1 MNNIKKLNIVTKEEK
16 FDKVGIISNKKLLII
31 ITFAILLTLIET
43 IGQSSLRKFYI
54 LNKDNKITKLKHIWI
69 PFFTWF
75 MYGLCVLLLYFA
87 YGFGNISLIEVF
99 WNTGTNTIIPLAG
112 VIFFGENLT
121 TYGWVGVIVTTIGG
135 MILGLAQIGLI

>member
-1 MNNIKKLNIVTKEEK
+1 
-16 FDKVGIISNKKLLII
+16 
-31 ITFAILLTLIET
+31 
-43 IGQSSLRKFYI
+43 
-54 LNKDNKITKLKHIWI
+54 
-69 PFFTWF
+69 